1 MSLPE
6 ITNLLKQLGYTLE
19 NEEIYT
25 LKDEQIG
32 DFLEGAPAIQYRKRL
47 VASKLESPQAYEK
60 EKLLVKEHKQQNA

>member
-32 DFLEGAPAIQYRKRL
+32 DFLEGAPAI
-47 VASKLESPQAYEK
+47 
-60 EKLLVKEHKQQNA
+60 